1 MEMTMSKIRNLKR
14 RKNEEGFTLVEV
26 MVVMVIIGLMTAFVV
41 VNVAPNLSDA
51 KIKKAKGDIRT
62 LEQAVELYHLDMLDY
77 PEEEFGLKALRA
89 APPSLSDQSR
99 YRQGGY
105 IKLLPK
111 DPWERDYLYRY
122 PGEFGV
128 YDIFS
133 YGKDGEPGGEGEDA
147 DIVSWE

>member
-1 MEMTMSKIRNLKR
+1 MQKLKQKKR
-14 RKNEEGFTLVEV
+14 HKNEDGFTLVEV

-51 KIKKAKGDIRT
+51 KLKNAKGDIRT
-62 LEQAVELYHLDMLDY
+62 LEQAAELYHLDMLDY
-77 PEEEFGLKALRA
+77 PEEEDGLQALRT
-89 APPSLSDQSR
+89 APSSLADQSR

-105 IKLLPK
+105 IKILPK
-111 DPWERDYLYRY
+111 DPWERDYIYRY
-122 PGEFGV
+122 PGEHGV

-133 YGKDGEPGGEGEDA
+133 YGKDGEVGGEGENA